1 MNLDFEKL
9 LKTVPLLRIN
19 SITDNEVYGLME
31 KYNVSWSIKVKAVYR
46 MLKQAFEN
54 WELDSSK
61 TIIESS
67 SWNTWVA
74 LAYLSNL
81 FWYKLQIILPTT
93 TADSKK
99 RLIKEYWWEI
109 IEVVSINPDSCIKK
123 RNEIFSTNPDKYYM
137 LDQYSNYANM
147 MAHYELTWPYIHEKL
162 WKIDFLVVWLGTTWT
177 IIGTAKYLKEVNP
190 NIKII
195 AINSSTRIEW
205 LRNHRMSKITI
216 PFYEEYK
223 HLIDYTYEFGNE
235 DWTLIWVKKL
245 AEEGIYGWY
254 STWANYFWTMKFLQ
268 WKKWLRWVFIAPD
281 WLENYL
287 DTLWTE
293 LFQQKNWD

>member
-9 LKTVPLLRIN
+9 LKTVPLLRVN

-31 KYNVSWSIKVKAVYR
+31 KYNISWSIKVKAVYR
-46 MLKQAFEN
+46 MLKDAIN
-54 WELDSSK
+54 SWKLNSNK

-67 SWNTWVA
+67 SGNTWVA

-99 RLIKEYWWEI
+99 RLIKEYGWEL
-109 IEVVSINPDSCIKK
+109 IEVESFNPDSCINK
-123 RNEIFSTNPDKYYM
+123 RNEIFASNPDKYYM

-147 MAHYELTWPYIHEKL
+147 QAHYELTWPYIHEKL
-162 WKIDFLVVWLGTTWT
+162 WKIDFLVVWLGTTGT

-190 NIKII
+190 DIKII
-195 AINSSTRIEW
+195 AINPSTRIEW
-205 LRNHRMSKITI
+205 LRNHRVSKIII

-235 DWTLIWVKKL
+235 DWALIWMKRL
-245 AEEGIYGWY
+245 AQEGIYGWY
-254 STWANYFWTMKFLQ
+254 STWANFFWAMKFLE
-268 WKKWLRWVFIAPD
+268 WKKWLKWVFIAPD
-281 WLENYL
+281 GIENYL
-287 DTLWTE
+287 YNLWTE
-293 LFQQKNWD
+293 VFK